1 MNRNSKNEKV
11 VFKLIRTRWHPKK
24 ITKGNLFISS
34 NISLSRNA
42 LDEDNF
48 IHNTWHVIAKK
59 TTKRLHEFKA
69 QIWQIIA
76 IIFDFKQ
83 PDDG

>member
-1 MNRNSKNEKV
+1 MKIISYINN
-11 VFKLIRTRWHPKK
+11 FK
-24 ITKGNLFISS
+24 
-34 NISLSRNA
+34 
-42 LDEDNF
+42 
-48 IHNTWHVIAKK
+48 NTWHVIAKK